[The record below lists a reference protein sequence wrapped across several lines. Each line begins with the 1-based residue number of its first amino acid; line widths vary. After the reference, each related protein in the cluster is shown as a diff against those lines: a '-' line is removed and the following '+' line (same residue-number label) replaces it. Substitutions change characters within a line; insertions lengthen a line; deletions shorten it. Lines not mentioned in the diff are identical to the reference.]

1 MKFTLL
7 FLLIS
12 MPLISFAD
20 EGIPEEVT
28 TQVEESAP
36 APQDAVAPV
45 ASPEVSGQMPAESEL
60 SPEEEKILKEIR
72 DNKGAV
78 PEANQKGINRI
89 NKKSRMVRED
99 SRILIE
105 HMSVGDIYEVKTC
118 FGNPFRISFGESV
131 TDRISEAKLGNIAK
145 FTQDINPDTRRSI
158 LIAQKEAEA
167 EGSVHTT
174 LWLERASDKRAYI
187 FNITGEPCPPKGLLK
202 YPVEI
207 IIENKQAF
215 DNPHARVLLP
225 TDFITELTKNF
236 PKKNDAN
243 FISINGLVTSANATY
258 SSIGVSIVLKNV
270 TTQTK
275 MREPRFIVTDWSKTR
290 IIESH
295 SEYLVY
301 PSQAESDKNGLPTLR
316 FNLKVKIGKK
326 QITERKFIYLLIMY
340 EDDKYYQIAKIPV
353 YDMLM
358 GLKDLGWEI

>member
-1 MKFTLL
+1 MKTILAL
-7 FLLIS
+7 ILCMPFLLG
-12 MPLISFAD
+12 AQ
-20 EGIPEEVT
+20 ETPEQPVTVEV
-28 TQVEESAP
+28 
-36 APQDAVAPV
+36 
-45 ASPEVSGQMPAESEL
+45 PEAL
-60 SPEEEKILKEIR
+60 SPEEQKILNEIR
-72 DNKGAV
+72 DGKVQPV
-78 PEANQKGINRI
+78 PESKGINRI

-99 SRILIE
+99 NRILIE

-145 FTQDINPDTRRSI
+145 FTQDINADTRRSI
-158 LIAQKEAEA
+158 LIAQKEPE
-167 EGSVHTT
+167 ESGSVHTT

-187 FNITGEPCPPKGLLK
+187 FNITGEPCPTQGLLK

-207 IIENKQAF
+207 IVENKQTF
-215 DNPHARVLLP
+215 DSPETRVLLP
-225 TDFITELTKNF
+225 TDFISETTMNF
-236 PKKNDAN
+236 PRKNDSN
-243 FISINGLVTSANATY
+243 FISVNGLVTSANATY
-258 SSIGVSIVLKNV
+258 SSIGVSIILKNI

-275 MREPRFIVTDWSKTR
+275 VREPRFIVTDWSKTR

-295 SEYLVY
+295 QEYLTY

-326 QITERKFIYLLIMY
+326 HITERKFIYLIIMY
-340 EDDKYYQIAKIPV
+340 DDEKFYQIAKVPV